1 MTDLQPTV
9 FVIDN
14 DASLRHALKT
24 LIRSM
29 GLNVELFASPQEFLQ
44 LRRPGVPSCLVL
56 DVRLPGMSGLELQ
69 RHLID
74 ANIPIPVIFITAHA
88 DIPMSV
94 RAMKA
99 GAIEFLTKPFRDQE
113 LLDSIQIALEQDR
126 TRLLREKELAEL
138 RKRLE
143 SLTRREREVIDMV
156 VDGMPNKAIAAQI
169 GITENTVKAHRS
181 RAMEKMQA
189 RSLPDLLKMVQ
200 KIAIPL
206 EKSS

>member
-24 LIRSM
+24 LIRTM

-156 VDGMPNKAIAAQI
+156 VDGMPNKGIAAQI